1 VNNQLFLNSLSYQKE
16 SKGSSM
22 KIIFAPFLFL
32 IGVALIPFFAAIFG
46 FTVLTIGVLIEFILN
61 NFFWIISLFIVCSS
75 FYLLRNHIHKLYT
88 KINLT
93 SDEKILKYEEEQFK
107 LLSLIENN
115 HGSSFD
121 KLELQDQIFKLEKL
135 KEKCVNKKL

>member
-1 VNNQLFLNSLSYQKE
+1 
-16 SKGSSM
+16 M